1 MPRQESNR
9 DVIPPDSET
18 PRAQL
23 SSFAQADIE
32 YHLHS
37 QTNLAQHRSRG
48 PLVIVRGDGAYV
60 VDEAGRRYLECMSG
74 LWCAS
79 LGFSNERLAA
89 AAKRQIDALPYYHT
103 FNHRSNDVVSKLAE
117 AIVRVVPLKSAR
129 VFFANSGSEAI
140 DSMVKFAWYFHTASG
155 NPRKRKVLSREK
167 AFHGSTVMG
176 ASLAGLPAMHASFGL
191 PIEGIV
197 RIDCPHFYRYGAI
210 GESEAEY
217 TDRLIDNLQTVIDR
231 EGADTIAAFIA
242 EPIMGAGGVIV
253 PPVGYFERVQQV
265 LRQHDILLLS
275 DEIVC
280 GFGRTGTWFGC
291 QSFGFEPDMMACAKG
306 LSSGYLPI
314 SCVVMSGDI
323 ASVVEVRSGLDRG
336 FGHGFTYS
344 GHPVAAAV
352 ALEALNIYQELE
364 LPAVA
369 RRLGA
374 RLHERLDGMRSH
386 PMVGEIRGTGLI
398 AGIEL
403 VADKA
408 ARRPFVSDEE
418 VGAQVE
424 QAMRARGLIVRNMG
438 DVIALCPPYIISDAQ
453 IDEMVAGLETA
464 LDEVHNRQIANG

>member
-1 MPRQESNR
+1 
-9 DVIPPDSET
+9 
-18 PRAQL
+18 
-23 SSFAQADIE
+23 
-32 YHLHS
+32 
-37 QTNLAQHRSRG
+37 
-48 PLVIVRGDGAYV
+48 
-60 VDEAGRRYLECMSG
+60 
-74 LWCAS
+74 
-79 LGFSNERLAA
+79 
-89 AAKRQIDALPYYHT
+89 
-103 FNHRSNDVVSKLAE
+103 
-117 AIVRVVPLKSAR
+117 
-129 VFFANSGSEAI
+129 
-140 DSMVKFAWYFHTASG
+140 
-155 NPRKRKVLSREK
+155 
-167 AFHGSTVMG
+167 
-176 ASLAGLPAMHASFGL
+176 
-191 PIEGIV
+191 
-197 RIDCPHFYRYGAI
+197 
-210 GESEAEY
+210 
-217 TDRLIDNLQTVIDR
+217 
-231 EGADTIAAFIA
+231 
-242 EPIMGAGGVIV
+242 
-253 PPVGYFERVQQV
+253 
-265 LRQHDILLLS
+265 
-275 DEIVC
+275 
-280 GFGRTGTWFGC
+280 
-291 QSFGFEPDMMACAKG
+291 
-306 LSSGYLPI
+306 
-314 SCVVMSGDI
+314 MSGDI